1 MIPEGEF
8 FSPMDDVIDFVTTLQ
23 EKTKETYYTSA
34 FVPNFADK
42 LFSAE
47 ARAVKKTPLLEYLKA
62 HSDLRMGVYDFVKLM
77 AVIERQNKSK
87 KVGAREVCELVLLL
101 RRRVRGD
108 QGQRGAVR

>member
-8 FSPMDDVIDFVTTLQ
+8 FIPMDDVIDFVTTLQ
-23 EKTKETYYTSA
+23 E
-34 FVPNFADK
+34 
-42 LFSAE
+42 
-47 ARAVKKTPLLEYLKA
+47 KA

-108 QGQRGAVR
+108 QGQ